1 MSDEESGP
9 KKDNDGKAPGLSLSL
24 TQQGKRHFAVGKMG
38 GASRQIYAKKMK
50 KEKDAAEA
58 AKKAQLEEENKSSA
72 WKAYME
78 EVKKYKEMSCSDDS
92 DRVTPLVK

>member
-1 MSDEESGP
+1 MVYCQLFNPCLFVFLKQEES
-9 KKDNDGKAPGLSLSL
+9 
-24 TQQGKRHFAVGKMG
+24 
-38 GASRQIYAKKMK
+38 
-50 KEKDAAEA
+50 
-58 AKKAQLEEENKSSA
+58 KSSA

>member
-1 MSDEESGP
+1 
-9 KKDNDGKAPGLSLSL
+9 
-24 TQQGKRHFAVGKMG
+24 MG

-50 KEKDAAEA
+50 KEKDAVEA